1 LTVSPTLNRSQE
13 KIPSP
18 NNSLKNFTSKISVN
32 GRIQVSK
39 KGWAVRIAM
48 LAAMVLF
55 STFRFYTGINLEDPF
70 IIYSTIA
77 PAITILMFVGAWCW
91 YRSPAKGTA
100 GNNLVS
106 VIIPVYNQKDMI
118 EIVIDAIYRSTYKN
132 IEVVAIN
139 DGSNDGT
146 KEILDN
152 LTKKYP
158 TLQVIHQNRAGKRKA
173 TATGFYASKGK
184 YLVHIDSDSVIDE
197 QAIAEIMKTF
207 NANPK
212 VGSLVGEMRIW
223 NAEKNVLTKLQDAW
237 FNISCN
243 ISKAYE
249 SSFRSVTCCSG
260 PLSAFRREAIANFM
274 PYWANTN
281 THSGGGVDRELT
293 AYIIASKEVK
303 NDMLQT
309 LWPSSALKQKLMEST
324 SKYDDSDDRLLT
336 AHSLIKWES
345 AYVATAIVYVEA
357 QQTLKKF
364 LKQQTRW
371 KKGFLRV
378 NFYLSTYFWRGRHPL
393 ASTIYYLEFMSGL
406 TQSFIILTVVFY
418 EPFIVN
424 DFWTPLYF
432 IGGLISS
439 SLAHGLDLKLRY
451 PCSKNWLYMPLMNLF
466 GTFVL
471 SWLLFY
477 AIWSFKNNSWGTR

>member
-1 LTVSPTLNRSQE
+1 LTVSPELNRAQV
-13 KIPSP
+13 KIQSP
-18 NNSLKNFTSKISVN
+18 NNNLKNSTSKISVN

-39 KGWAVRIAM
+39 KGWAVRIAI
-48 LAAMVLF
+48 LAVTVLF
-55 STFRFYTGINLEDPF
+55 LTPRFYTGFDLNDPF
-70 IIYSTIA
+70 IVYSTLA
-77 PAITILMFVGAWCW
+77 PAITIVMLVGAWCW
-91 YRSPAKGTA
+91 YRNPAKGKA
-100 GNNLVS
+100 GNDLVS

-132 IEVVAIN
+132 IEVIATN

-158 TLQVIHQNRAGKRKA
+158 TLQVIHQKRGGKRKA
-173 TATGFYASKGK
+173 SATGFYASKGR

-197 QAIAEIMKTF
+197 QAIAEFVKTF

-212 VGSLVGEMRIW
+212 VGSLAGETRAW
-223 NAEKNVLTKLQDAW
+223 NAEKNILTRLQDAW
-237 FNISCN
+237 YNISCN

-249 SSFRSVTCCSG
+249 SSFKSVTCCSG
-260 PLSAFRREAIANFM
+260 CLSAFRREAIANFM

-293 AYIIASKEVK
+293 AYIIASKEVR
-303 NDMLQT
+303 NDMVQT

-324 SKYDDSDDRLLT
+324 SKYDDSDDRLLS
-336 AHSLIKWES
+336 AHSLMKWES
-345 AYVATAIVYVEA
+345 VYVATAIVYVDA
-357 QQTLKKF
+357 QETLKKF

-371 KKGFLRV
+371 KKGFLRT

-393 ASTIYYLEFMSGL
+393 ASIVYYLEFMTGL
-406 TQSFIILTVVFY
+406 TQSLIILTVLFY
-418 EPFIVN
+418 EPFIMN
-424 DFWTPLYF
+424 DFWTPVYF
-432 IGGLISS
+432 MGGLIFS
-439 SLAHGLDLKLRY
+439 SLAHGLDLKLRH
-451 PCSKNWLYMPLMNLF
+451 PSSKNWLYMPLMNLI

-477 AIWSFKNNSWGTR
+477 ALWTFKNNSWLTR